1 MNTLAETAATSSTR
15 ALNRRE
21 EVRVLVAASAGSAFE
36 WYDFFLY
43 GSLASYFGALFFP
56 RGSELAGFLASLAIF
71 GAGFVARPFGAVVF
85 GRLGDIVGRKYTFLA
100 TILIMGGST
109 AAVAALPTFE
119 QIGWAAPVILV
130 VLRLLQGLSVG
141 GEYGGAA
148 IYVAEHATAHT
159 RGWKTSWI
167 QITPILGQL
176 LSMIVVVA
184 CGAAL
189 GERDFAA
196 WGWRVPFALSLVLL
210 AICLYVRLSLRES
223 PAFQRMKAEGAL
235 AKSPLRESFATPG
248 NPRRLLVAFAAA
260 AGMGAAGYA
269 SQIQGL
275 YFLQA
280 VLGVEKVTSFVLVG
294 VALLLATPLFVVFGA
309 LSDRLGRRPI
319 ILAGLGLF
327 AIACF
332 PGFRAITGAANP
344 ELAAFQARA
353 AVTVTAADCNFT
365 LFPTPNTQPSEC
377 DHVRELLTRAGVSY
391 ASAPAPSGGR
401 PVTRV
406 EGREVIGFDAAALRE
421 ALTAAGLPARA
432 DPDKTKGALIVLLL
446 VGLLA
451 TYAMAFGPMAAWLAE
466 LFPARV
472 RYTSVSLPYH
482 LGTGL
487 LGGMVPLFVSALSI
501 WAGDVYFGLWYP
513 VGIAAA
519 AFLVVLLVRAA
530 PAAEGENLER
540 RLP

>member
-1 MNTLAETAATSSTR
+1 MDSLAAADAGSRTAIGRS
-15 ALNRRE
+15 E

-43 GSLASYFGALFFP
+43 GSLAAYFGALFFP
-56 RGSELAGFLASLAIF
+56 PGSELAGFLASLAIF

-85 GRLGDIVGRKYTFLA
+85 GRLGDLIGRKYTFLA

-109 AAVAALPTFE
+109 AAVAVLPTFG
-119 QIGWAAPVILV
+119 QIGWAAPVALV
-130 VLRLLQGLSVG
+130 LLRLLQGLSVG

-148 IYVAEHATAHT
+148 IYVAEHATART
-159 RGWKTSWI
+159 RGLKTSWI
-167 QITPILGQL
+167 QITPIFGQL
-176 LSMIVVVA
+176 LSMLVVVA
-184 CGAAL
+184 CLAAF
-189 GERDFAA
+189 GERGFAA
-196 WGWRVPFALSLVLL
+196 WGWRVPFGLSLVLL
-210 AICLYVRLSLRES
+210 AVCLYVRLSLRES
-223 PAFQRMKAEGAL
+223 PAFQLMKAEGAL
-235 AKSPLRESFATPG
+235 AKSPLRESFTAPG
-248 NPRRLLVAFAAA
+248 NARRLLVAFAAA

-280 VLGVEKVTSFVLVG
+280 VLGVERVTSFVLVG
-294 VALLLATPLFVVFGA
+294 AALVLATPLFILFGA
-309 LSDRLGRRPI
+309 LSDRLGRRPV

-327 AIACF
+327 VLACF
-332 PGFRAITGAANP
+332 PAYRALTGAANP
-344 ELAAFQARA
+344 ALAAFQVRTT
-353 AVTVTAADCNFT
+353 VTVTAAECNFT
-365 LFPTPNTQPSEC
+365 LLATPSTRPSEC
-377 DHVRELLTRAGVSY
+377 DRVRELLTRAGVSY
-391 ASAPAPSGGR
+391 ASAPAPVGSNR

-406 EGREVIGFDAAALRE
+406 EGREVVGFDAAALRE
-421 ALTAAGLPARA
+421 ALAAAGLPARA
-432 DPDKTKGALIVLLL
+432 DPDGAGKALVVLLL

-466 LFPARV
+466 LFPARI

-501 WAGDVYFGLWYP
+501 WAGDVYFGFWYP
-513 VGIAAA
+513 VAIAAM
-519 AFLVVLLVRAA
+519 AFLVVLLVRVE
-530 PAAEGENLER
+530 PAGGEDLGR